1 MSETSTVTLKEL
13 DNGELFF
20 EIPDE
25 IFDTLGWDEGT
36 VLDWT
41 VVGDSIRIVKVP
53 DELLG
58 QSGVAGDVSVVERV
72 DEAVDF
78 GDGELVGEPSY

>member
-1 MSETSTVTLKEL
+1 MSLDTTVTLQEL

-20 EIPDE
+20 EIPDDV
-25 IFDTLGWDEGT
+25 FDTLGWDENT

-41 VVGDSIRIVKVP
+41 VVGDSIRITKVS

-58 QSGVAGDVSVVERV
+58 QSGVAGDVSVVSRS
-72 DEAVDF
+72 
-78 GDGELVGEPSY
+78 DGGLVQTDGVVVGEPSF

>member
-1 MSETSTVTLKEL
+1 MNEPTTVTLQETN
-13 DNGELFF
+13 DGELFF

-25 IFDTLGWDEGT
+25 LFDALGWDEGT

-41 VVGDSIRIVKVP
+41 VVGDSIRISKVP

-58 QSGVAGDVSVVERV
+58 QSGVVGDVATVERGHESV
-72 DEAVDF
+72 EDGN
-78 GDGELVGEPSY
+78 GDMVGEASY

>member
-1 MSETSTVTLKEL
+1 METVALQEL

-20 EIPDE
+20 EIPDA

-41 VVGDSIRIVKVP
+41 VVGDSIRISKVP
-53 DELLG
+53 DELVG
-58 QSGVAGDVSVVERV
+58 QSGVAGDVSTVERSHV
-72 DEAVDF
+72 TVEG
-78 GDGELVGEPSY
+78 GDGDVVGEPSY